1 MRGSLLVSRWRH
13 KSLRQS
19 PSSSPR
25 PFSHSTVRAFAGVQT
40 FSGPSLTCSFI
51 PEPMQNAFHK
61 AGMLVRLIV
70 VLVAPESSLLCYKEL
85 QKSHDHIWSAHVSSL
100 AWNNWNHAF
109 IPLVAISGK
118 HPLKGSGYC
127 DRDHKQLDGWS
138 CHSCLCCTS
147 TEVKAGSSRESLPRS
162 HTEETSLLAS
172 NSEALHH
179 HVFLACH
186 VQSTSKQ
193 RRSLI
198 CTRWSVEWL
207 KWPLQLTKSRK
218 M

>member
-1 MRGSLLVSRWRH
+1 MVPLLATLLVSRWRH

-61 AGMLVRLIV
+61 AGMLVLLIA

-85 QKSHDHIWSAHVSSL
+85 QKSHDHIWSAHMSSL

-109 IPLVAISGK
+109 IPLVEISSK
-118 HPLKGSGYC
+118 HPLKGSEWTLWQ
-127 DRDHKQLDGWS
+127 RSQAVRSMVMSQLSVLHKHRSESWQQSGKLAKVTHQGNIPVS
-138 CHSCLCCTS
+138 LKFGRFS
-147 TEVKAGSSRESLPRS
+147 SSRVSSMPR
-162 HTEETSLLAS
+162 A
-172 NSEALHH
+172 
-179 HVFLACH
+179 
-186 VQSTSKQ
+186 
-193 RRSLI
+193 I
-198 CTRWSVEWL
+198 YI
-207 KWPLQLTKSRK
+207 
-218 M
+218 